1 MARIKKRMLWR
12 DILATFKKSRGR
24 FLSIACL
31 IALGSF
37 ALVGLKVAGPDMRET
52 SASYFAP
59 MTWPTSPSSAAWAS
73 TRMMPRI

>member
-1 MARIKKRMLWR
+1 MARTKKRMLWR
-12 DILATFKKSRGR
+12 DILVTFKKSRGR

-52 SASYFAP
+52 SAS
-59 MTWPTSPSSAAWAS
+59 
-73 TRMMPRI
+73 